1 MGAPVPVTPRRL
13 RVLLIDDR
21 PVTRLE
27 TDGLE
32 LMTVPQ
38 GDEYDPS
45 LGTWAQHLRLWSE
58 QRFPQPEP
66 DLILI
71 DCRFEDDQQ
80 YAPTS
85 VRLAQQDPRGLLHGA
100 LYAARLFGRDRY
112 HPFGFAIYS
121 MDASGFAEDPY
132 AQTFMGFLL
141 AMRDSTLAEGDPGA
155 VRGRRDRELVGVCSR
170 ELASTVRQ
178 NPATAWSWA
187 LQMYRQRLR
196 EVADLQG
203 VVFDRESWLQ
213 ARDAVEHRRLG
224 ASLRWRRRDGQ
235 LDEVL
240 LESLFADR
248 LMDSGWNEEA
258 WRAAAEWLDGLLV
271 LGDHLGQARQWVY
284 QLLEQQSDPEQL
296 PVPRGQDLHGNRLTS
311 FFHACAG
318 VVAWYENRSSGEPR
332 LASSNLVLQL
342 GLSDKQLNRY
352 FKPLI
357 ELPWGRV
364 VDLLDEGLEQGYWPL
379 PGQWE
384 LLRVAREWCQEV
396 RGVEFPLRGAG
407 E

>member
-1 MGAPVPVTPRRL
+1 MSRRL

-21 PVTRLE
+21 PVSALE
-27 TDGLE
+27 TGQLE
-32 LMTVPQ
+32 VVPVPNGEDQ
-38 GDEYDPS
+38 DPS
-45 LGTWAQHLRLWSE
+45 LGTWAQHLRLWSG
-58 QRFPQPEP
+58 QAFPQPEP

-85 VRLAQQDPRGLLHGA
+85 AALASNDPRGLLHGA
-100 LYAARLFGRDRY
+100 LYAARLFGRDRF

-121 MDASGFAEDPY
+121 MDASGFAHDPY

-141 AMRDSTLAEGDPGA
+141 AMRDSTLAEGEGGA
-155 VRGRRDRELVGVCSR
+155 VRGKRDRHLVEACME

-178 NPATAWSWA
+178 NPATAWTPA
-187 LQMYRQRLR
+187 LRMYRQRLR

-203 VVFDRESWLQ
+203 VVFDRESWLK
-213 ARDAVEHRRLG
+213 ARDAVEHRQAG
-224 ASLRWRRRDGQ
+224 SCLRWRRHDGR

-240 LESLFADR
+240 LESLFADM
-248 LMDSGWNEEA
+248 LAADQWTQAAWDS
-258 WRAAAEWLDGLLV
+258 AAVWLDSLLV
-271 LGDHLGQARQWVY
+271 LGDHLGLARQWVY
-284 QLLEQQSDPEQL
+284 QLVEEGVDADQI
-296 PVPRGQDLHGNRLTS
+296 PVPRGQDVHGNRLTS

-318 VVAWYENRSSGEPR
+318 LVAWYENRRGTEPR

-352 FKPLI
+352 FKPLL

-364 VDLLDEGLEQGYWPL
+364 VDLLDEGLQQGQWPL

-384 LLRVAREWCQEV
+384 LLRVAQDWAREL
-396 RGVEFPLRGAG
+396 RGEDFPLRGPRR
-407 E
+407 